1 MGNIFKHWIEVTGIR
16 GDGFVCEE
24 CNYFVR
30 KGESLTERCPA
41 CRSEMSQQVLQLT
54 LLDDICKAQEG
65 EK

>member
-1 MGNIFKHWIEVTGIR
+1 MGNNSKRWHWIEVTGIR

-30 KGESLTERCPA
+30 KGEPLTERCPA

-54 LLDDICKAQEG
+54 LLNDTLEEA
-65 EK
+65 